1 MPLGEVNVDLR
12 QVVSVLGK
20 YLNDPVSAIYRVGAP
35 VNVPK
40 GEDFV
45 PGVTLGACLH
55 DLVKCSV
62 VLVSV
67 VAQRDDRFDTVP
79 LSRVLMLIRCD

>member
-12 QVVSVLGK
+12 HVVLVLGK
-20 YLNDPVSAIYRVGAP
+20 YLNDPMLTIYRVGAIA
-35 VNVPK
+35 NVPK

-62 VLVSV
+62 VLVSI
-67 VAQRDDRFDTVP
+67 VAHRGERSDTVP
-79 LSRVLMLIRCD
+79 LSRV

>member
-12 QVVSVLGK
+12 HVDLVLGK
-20 YLNDPVSAIYRVGAP
+20 YLNDPMLTIYRVGAP

-40 GEDFV
+40 GEHFV

-67 VAQRDDRFDTVP
+67 VAQRDEWFDTLP
-79 LSRVLMLIRCD
+79 MSRVIMLK